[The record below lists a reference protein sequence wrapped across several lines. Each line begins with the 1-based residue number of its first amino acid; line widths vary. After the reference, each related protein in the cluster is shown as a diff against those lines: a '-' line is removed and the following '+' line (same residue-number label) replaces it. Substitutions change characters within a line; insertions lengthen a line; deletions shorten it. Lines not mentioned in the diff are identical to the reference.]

1 MTTLTYD
8 SFARSAA
15 TRHRQ
20 ARRAQPASRT
30 PAAAPPALPPAAVA
44 EAARAPVRAAAARR
58 PATIALVA
66 AIALLHGGAIVALS
80 SGARTQPVHAPPV
93 PISIALVTPRVEP
106 PPPPPK
112 PQLQPPRPK
121 APAPVARPAAPR
133 PAATPAAPSTP
144 VVASDTPMAAASA
157 DTVQVATAPASL
169 PAPPAPPTVEKVTE
183 PRGYAGY
190 LNNPPPNYPAAA
202 QKRGLEGQVVL
213 KVHVLPSGHPD
224 NVTVARSS
232 GHAILDD
239 AALKA
244 VAQWTFEPAR
254 RGQTAVDGWVQVP
267 LNFKI

>member
-1 MTTLTYD
+1 VTTLTYD

-15 TRHRQ
+15 ARHRP
-20 ARRAQPASRT
+20 ARRAQPAQRT
-30 PAAAPPALPPAAVA
+30 LTASPLAAVA
-44 EAARAPVRAAAARR
+44 DATRAPVRAAPARR
-58 PATIALVA
+58 PVTIALVA
-66 AIALLHGGAIVALS
+66 AIALLHGGAIVALGG
-80 SGARTQPVHAPPV
+80 GARTQTVHAPP

-112 PQLQPPRPK
+112 PEVQPPRPK
-121 APAPVARPAAPR
+121 TAAPVARPAAPR
-133 PAATPAAPSTP
+133 PAASPAALSTP
-144 VVASDTPMAAASA
+144 VVASDTPMAVASA
-157 DTVQVATAPASL
+157 DTVQVATAPASV
-169 PAPPAPPTVEKVTE
+169 PAPPTPPAVEKVTE

-190 LNNPPPNYPAAA
+190 LNNPPPTYPAAA

>member
-8 SFARSAA
+8 SFARSAG
-15 TRHRQ
+15 THHRPS
-20 ARRAQPASRT
+20 RRAQPAPHT
-30 PAAAPPALPPAAVA
+30 PAVAPPAAPLAVSAPAGARLPG
-44 EAARAPVRAAAARR
+44 RRAA
-58 PATIALVA
+58 TIGLVA
-66 AIALLHGGAIVALS
+66 AIAALHGGAIVALS
-80 SGARTQPVHAPPV
+80 GGARTQPVHAPPA
-93 PISIALVTPRVEP
+93 PIAIALVTPRVEP
-106 PPPPPK
+106 PPPPK
-112 PQLQPPRPK
+112 PQVQPPRPK
-121 APAPVARPAAPR
+121 AVSPTPRPAAPR
-133 PAATPAAPSTP
+133 PAASPVAPSMP
-144 VVASDTPMAAASA
+144 VVASDTPMVAASA
-157 DTVQVATAPASL
+157 DTVQVATAPASV
-169 PAPPAPPTVEKVTE
+169 PAPPATAPVEKLTE

-244 VAQWTFEPAR
+244 VAQWTFDPAR